1 MGQDPLKD
9 RASTSSEADEEWR
22 SRTHLGIM
30 IENIPSHWM
39 ISDLKSFFDTFGT
52 IVKAEIFEDRQV
64 TPIAYFPNI
73 RPADLMVAAKWCSGT
88 HLIKELK

>member
-1 MGQDPLKD
+1 MVSHFDQMGQDPLKD
-9 RASTSSEADEEWR
+9 DEWR

-64 TPIAYFPNI
+64 PQSRISLTLD
-73 RPADLMVAAKWCSGT
+73 RQTQWSRQSGVQVR
-88 HLIKELK
+88 I

>member
-64 TPIAYFPNI
+64 PPITYFLKLD
-73 RPADLMVAAKWCSGT
+73 RQTQWSRQSGVQVC
-88 HLIKELK
+88 I